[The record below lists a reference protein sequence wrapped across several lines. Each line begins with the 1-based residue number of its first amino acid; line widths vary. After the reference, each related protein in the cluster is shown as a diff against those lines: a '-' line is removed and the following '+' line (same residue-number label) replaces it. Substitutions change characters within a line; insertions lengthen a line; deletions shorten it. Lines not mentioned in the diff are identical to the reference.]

1 VAQLHRA
8 RLSIDE
14 GISVGE
20 AAAGIQPFVHFS
32 RKSTV
37 ESALRIWT
45 SARLQRAM
53 VQLAEAALDARQQSA
68 MAELIAQRALLTLAV
83 DARRKETDRSS

>member
-1 VAQLHRA
+1 
-8 RLSIDE
+8 
-14 GISVGE
+14 
-20 AAAGIQPFVHFS
+20 
-32 RKSTV
+32 
-37 ESALRIWT
+37 
-45 SARLQRAM
+45 